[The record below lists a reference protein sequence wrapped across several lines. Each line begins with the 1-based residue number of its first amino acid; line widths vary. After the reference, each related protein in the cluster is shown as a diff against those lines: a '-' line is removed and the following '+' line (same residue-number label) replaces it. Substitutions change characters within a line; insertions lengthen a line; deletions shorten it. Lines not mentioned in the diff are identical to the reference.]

1 MFGQKYQQM
10 LANIVLKHGHQ
21 LPMLVSN
28 IVNELIVCDVQS
40 ITLADTLRRKHQ
52 CQRPVLSIIA
62 HLCF

>member
-28 IVNELIVCDVQS
+28 IVNEFIVYVGQS
-40 ITLADTLRRKHQ
+40 KTLADTFHCKH
-52 CQRPVLSIIA
+52 
-62 HLCF
+62 